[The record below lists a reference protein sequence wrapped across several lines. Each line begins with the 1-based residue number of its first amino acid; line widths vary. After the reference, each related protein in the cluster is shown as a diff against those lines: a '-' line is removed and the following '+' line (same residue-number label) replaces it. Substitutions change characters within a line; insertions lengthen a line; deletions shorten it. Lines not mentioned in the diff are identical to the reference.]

1 MILVIDNYDS
11 FTWNLVHYLRELQQQ
26 VTVFRN
32 DELSLQDI
40 IRLAPERLLISP
52 GPCTPNEAGISLQA
66 ISEFAGKLPI
76 LGVCLG
82 HQAIGQALGGNVVRA
97 RKVMHGKT
105 SAVYHSNIGVFQGLP
120 NPLQV
125 TRYHSLVLD
134 PGSLPSD
141 IEITAWTQDEQG
153 QMDEVM
159 GIRHKHYP
167 LEGVQFHPEAI
178 LTEEGHGLL
187 ANFLTMK

>member
-153 QMDEVM
+153 QVDEVM